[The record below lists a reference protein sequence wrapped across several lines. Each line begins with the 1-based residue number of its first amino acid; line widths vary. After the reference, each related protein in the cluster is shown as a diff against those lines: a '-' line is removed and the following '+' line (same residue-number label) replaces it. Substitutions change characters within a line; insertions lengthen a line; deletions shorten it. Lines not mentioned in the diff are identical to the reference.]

1 MNLRNPHPLW
11 QYLPAERRTMRSRL
25 QLQLRRIW
33 AWVNRR
39 RQRISLAVGIYL
51 VLWLIPLFFGQIL
64 ITSFAVLPLLLVPP
78 VGGLIYWLVWQ
89 EFHG

>member
-1 MNLRNPHPLW
+1 M
-11 QYLPAERRTMRSRL
+11 
-25 QLQLRRIW
+25 
-33 AWVNRR
+33 
-39 RQRISLAVGIYL
+39 GIYL

>member
-1 MNLRNPHPLW
+1 MDLRNPHPLW
-11 QYLPAERRTMRSRL
+11 QHLPAERRTLRSHL
-25 QLQLRRIW
+25 QLQLRRAW
-33 AWVNRR
+33 AWGNRR
-39 RQRISLAVGIYL
+39 RQRIGLAVGIYL
-51 VLWLIPLFFGQIL
+51 VLWLIPLLFGQIL

>member
-1 MNLRNPHPLW
+1 MDLRNPHPLW
-11 QYLPAERRTMRSRL
+11 QYLPAERSTLRSHL
-25 QLQLRRIW
+25 QLQLRRTW
-33 AWVNRR
+33 AWINRR
-39 RQRISLAVGIYL
+39 RQRIGLAVGIYL